1 MRLLDIQFEKMRKLK
16 QQKIIHKII
25 VSVCSFEYT
34 REMYACLIH
43 IIFERVHIYIYTRRK
58 KKTRIWHHWTSE
70 SEREKIAIRR

>member
-43 IIFERVHIYIYTRRK
+43 IIFERVHIYIFIQEEK
-58 KKTRIWHHWTSE
+58 KDKDLASLDF
-70 SEREKIAIRR
+70 RE